1 VPNNLKGGG
10 AGVSLNGNVLL
21 GPCSGYYG
29 DPLGASE
36 PASIGE
42 QRWFLFF
49 QDRSALGVQPSWG
62 GGGQFLL
69 AGTMYFHS
77 CNSSGSGVSCTPPP
91 VPATNSSYYQ
101 DIFSLLGNSG
111 AGTYVLGEIVA
122 DNLTLGGTSGINMD
136 LNPTTAFNILKASLY
151 Q

>member
-1 VPNNLKGGG
+1 
-10 AGVSLNGNVLL
+10 L
-21 GPCSGYYG
+21 GT
-29 DPLGASE
+29 SE
-36 PASIGE
+36 PATIGE

-49 QDRSALGVQPSWG
+49 QDSSAKGVQTSWG
-62 GGGQFLL
+62 DGGQFLL

-91 VPATNSSYYQ
+91 VPAANSSYYQ
-101 DIFSLLGNSG
+101 DIFSLSGNSG
-111 AGTYVLGEIVA
+111 AGTFVLWEIVS

-136 LNPTTAFNILKASLY
+136 LNPTSAFNILKASLY